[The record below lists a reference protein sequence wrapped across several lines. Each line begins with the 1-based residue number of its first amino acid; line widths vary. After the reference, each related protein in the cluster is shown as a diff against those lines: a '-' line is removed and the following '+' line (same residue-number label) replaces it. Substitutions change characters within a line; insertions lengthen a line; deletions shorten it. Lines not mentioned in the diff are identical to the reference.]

1 MNNSENPPIHQ
12 EFTINRSHREKL
24 HSHQSKVIWFTGLS
38 GSGKSTLA
46 NLLEVE
52 LHKLGKH
59 TYLLDGDNIRQG
71 LNKDLGFSD
80 HDRIENIRRIAEVA
94 KLMADAGLIVI
105 TAFISPFARERE
117 MARKLMGPKNFI
129 EIYVS
134 TPLEVCESRDPK
146 GLYRKARS
154 VEIKTFLVSQA
165 FMNRRFTLT

>member
-1 MNNSENPPIHQ
+1 
-12 EFTINRSHREKL
+12 
-24 HSHQSKVIWFTGLS
+24 
-38 GSGKSTLA
+38 
-46 NLLEVE
+46 
-52 LHKLGKH
+52 
-59 TYLLDGDNIRQG
+59 
-71 LNKDLGFSD
+71 
-80 HDRIENIRRIAEVA
+80 
-94 KLMADAGLIVI
+94 MADAGLIVI

-165 FMNRRFTLT
+165 FMNHQFTLT